1 MALQAKALSSLPG
14 SQRSDCRGGR
24 ECYNA
29 FPQVYFEGKARDL
42 RECIF
47 QGVQQ
52 DRKEYGKQRSVRIDL
67 AWSVDRVGK

>member
-14 SQRSDCRGGR
+14 SQQSDCRGGR
-24 ECYNA
+24 ECYNI
-29 FPQVYFEGKARDL
+29 FPQVYFEGEAREL

-52 DRKEYGKQRSVRIDL
+52 DRKGIWKTKECKDL
-67 AWSVDRVGK
+67 I